1 MEKIMICY
9 YIFILVIVIVLGIL
23 FVIVMNAIERL
34 AKDET
39 LAIRSFIIEELS
51 KNERDLRALEKTLYL
66 MDEKLKSI
74 IKGGFEKS
82 E

>member
-1 MEKIMICY
+1 MICY